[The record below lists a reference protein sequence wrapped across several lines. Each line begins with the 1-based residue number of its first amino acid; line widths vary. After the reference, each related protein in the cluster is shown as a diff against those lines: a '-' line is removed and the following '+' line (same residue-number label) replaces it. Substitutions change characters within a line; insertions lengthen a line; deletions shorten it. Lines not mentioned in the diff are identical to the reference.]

1 MKTLRELSIKIFAD
15 GADLESM
22 RKQADNPLIAGWTTN
37 PTLMRK
43 AGVTDYMAFGREAA
57 AIAGK
62 RPLSLEVFA
71 DDLDGM
77 EQQARVLAGLGPNVN
92 VKVPITNT
100 KGEST
105 APLIKKLSGD
115 GIKLNVTAIFTQEQ
129 VWTASQAMKPNPG
142 FISIFAGRIADTGR
156 DPELAIRTARGTCPL
171 TQKLIW
177 ASPREVFNVWQADA
191 AGCDIITLSPDLL
204 GKLSLA
210 GKSLEEFS
218 LETVKMFFDD
228 AQKAGYAIAHPA
240 SFGGG
245 GFSS

>member
-1 MKTLRELSIKIFAD
+1 MVIKVFSD
-15 GADLESM
+15 GADIEEM
-22 RKQADNPLIAGWTTN
+22 HLIAKNPVVKGWTTN

-43 AGVTDYMAFGREAA
+43 AGVKDFRAFAQR
-57 AIAGK
+57 AITAFPNY
-62 RPLSLEVFA
+62 PLSLEVFA
-71 DDLDGM
+71 DDFGEM
-77 EQQARVLAGLGPNVN
+77 ESQAREIASWGDNVL
-92 VKVPITNT
+92 VKIPITNT

-105 APLIKKLSGD
+105 APLIKKLSAD

-171 TQKLIW
+171 TQKIIW

-218 LETVKMFFDD
+218 LSTVQMFFDD

-240 SFGGG
+240 SWGGG
-245 GFSS
+245 GFG

>member
-15 GADLESM
+15 GADLDGM
-22 RKQADNPLIAGWTTN
+22 RKQADNPLIAGFTTN
-37 PTLMRK
+37 PSILRK

-62 RPLSLEVFA
+62 RPISFEVFA

-77 EQQARVLAGLGPNVN
+77 EQQARVIAGWGPSVN
-92 VKVPITNT
+92 VKIPITNT

-115 GIKLNVTAIFTQEQ
+115 GIKLNVTAIFTQDQ
-129 VWTASQAMKPNPG
+129 VWAASQAMKPNPG

-156 DPELAIRTARGTCPL
+156 DPEMAIRTARGTCPL
-171 TQKLIW
+171 TQKIIW
-177 ASPREVFNVWQADA
+177 ASPREVWNVWQADA
-191 AGCDIITLSPDLL
+191 SGCDIITLSHDLL
-204 GKLSLA
+204 GKLALA
-210 GKSLEEFS
+210 GMSLEEFS
-218 LETVKMFFDD
+218 LSTVKMFFDD
-228 AQKAGYAIAHPA
+228 AQKAGYVIAHPA

-245 GFSS
+245 GFG